1 MDYNIKYDSYYNII
15 KTISI
20 IGTIYNLTL
29 FMSIYVVDKLLI
41 PTYYNIISYNI
52 YYWYIVIDYLAI
64 IIFYNYVF
72 VLYTS

>member
-1 MDYNIKYDSYYNII
+1 MGYKIKYDSYYNII

-41 PTYYNIISYNI
+41 PTYYNNISYNI